1 MYRDQVLPH
10 IQPQPGPRPR
20 VRLLAAAGLAL
31 LDHGGQP
38 RQLLVRLLVV
48 HLEAEEQIFFS
59 TCIILFVCC
68 VTSRLSGGAAEK
80 SVGRVPRK
88 VTATAPSSVRVT
100 SRPSRTCHT
109 VQIFLLV

>member
-1 MYRDQVLPH
+1 MYN
-10 IQPQPGPRPR
+10 
-20 VRLLAAAGLAL
+20 
-31 LDHGGQP
+31 
-38 RQLLVRLLVV
+38 
-48 HLEAEEQIFFS
+48 
-59 TCIILFVCC
+59 IIIYC

-100 SRPSRTCHT
+100 SRPSRTYNT

>member
-1 MYRDQVLPH
+1 MLPH
-10 IQPQPGPRPR
+10 IQPEPGPRPR
-20 VRLLAAAGLAL
+20 VLLLAAAGLAL
-31 LDHGGQP
+31 LDHGGQA

-48 HLEAEEQIFFS
+48 HLAAEEQIFFS
-59 TCIILFVCC
+59 PRIILFICW